1 LGFHEAKSNTS
12 LFIFHQGAETI
23 YLFFNRKAMRKIPH
37 NKILLNN
44 NKRSKSE
51 NNEANQK
58 GGREGENRWGEPA
71 I

>member
-1 LGFHEAKSNTS
+1 
-12 LFIFHQGAETI
+12 
-23 YLFFNRKAMRKIPH
+23 MRKIPH

-58 GGREGENRWGEPA
+58 GGREGENWWGEPT